1 MGTERVARVDSR
13 GDRVDVVRELR
24 EQDDVGAAADSG
36 VEGDPP
42 RIPSHHLDD
51 HDAPVRLGRRV
62 QAIDGVG
69 GKGHRGIEPEAIG
82 GADDVVVDRLRHA
95 DDWDAELAEPMRKAE
110 RAVAA
115 NHHEAAKSH
124 AVKHLDDPV
133 GVFCSEPSEVVIRRT
148 NGSPVLTVPR
158 IVPPRRRMPVTSLV
172 VRTRAAIELQQAVEA
187 VFDADH
193 VQPGV
198 DAGLDD
204 GADHSVQTRRVT
216 AAGEDPDFIDG
227 F

>member
-1 MGTERVARVDSR
+1 MAEHDRAGLLPGEALEPRGDELARAAQSLCLADGGRFDERHVAVFRLRALGHDNDAEMGTERVARVNSR

-24 EQDDVGAAADSG
+24 EQDDVGAAADPG

-51 HDAPVRLGRRV
+51 HDAPVRLGGRV

-133 GVFCSEPSEVVIRRT
+133 GV
-148 NGSPVLTVPR
+148 L
-158 IVPPRRRMPVTSLV
+158 L
-172 VRTRAAIELQQAVEA
+172 L
-187 VFDADH
+187 
-193 VQPGV
+193 
-198 DAGLDD
+198 
-204 GADHSVQTRRVT
+204 
-216 AAGEDPDFIDG
+216 
-227 F
+227 